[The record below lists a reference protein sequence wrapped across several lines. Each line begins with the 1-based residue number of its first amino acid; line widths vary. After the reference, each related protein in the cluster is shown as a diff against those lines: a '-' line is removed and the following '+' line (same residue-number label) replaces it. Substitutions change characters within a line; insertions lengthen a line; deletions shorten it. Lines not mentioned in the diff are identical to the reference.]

1 MKQKLFAGVSL
12 LLAIAF
18 LYTGQ
23 RFVMTDDFPKK
34 LLQRAATTAAATTEP
49 TTVPAAPATTTAA
62 PATAEPSTTAT
73 TATAAPASTAGTS
86 AAAAASTATRAP
98 AQTQKPTAS
107 AAPTSD
113 AASRSTAPSSSAA
126 PTDATKPTASA
137 VPTDLSTHAPLF
149 PPRPQSGFQQA
160 PQDYFKDALFIGD
173 SRTEELME
181 YGDLPGATFFAR
193 VSMSVYNMHKKTCK
207 VNNGIG
213 DISFDSLMA
222 KYQFKK
228 VYIMLGVNEIDY
240 DRTTTVNKYRALVD
254 EIMEAQPDAIIF
266 IQANI
271 HLTQK
276 ESDKSSTVNN
286 KAIDDL
292 NEKLS
297 RFADE
302 KTVFY
307 IDPNER
313 FDDGHGAM
321 RAECSGDG
329 THLKAKYT
337 REWAEWL
344 KTKAIL

>member
-1 MKQKLFAGVSL
+1 MKQKIMTGISL
-12 LLAIAF
+12 LLVIAF

-23 RFVMTDDFPKK
+23 QFVLSDAWAAKAKEMIIRTNTGSRDAEPTSATSAPETTADK
-34 LLQRAATTAAATTEP
+34 ATTAAATTA
-49 TTVPAAPATTTAA
+49 TTAPAASTSATTAA
-62 PATAEPSTTAT
+62 PTSGALATD
-73 TATAAPASTAGTS
+73 AST
-86 AAAAASTATRAP
+86 
-98 AQTQKPTAS
+98 
-107 AAPTSD
+107 AAPTSGTP
-113 AASRSTAPSSSAA
+113 STAQPRTQPPASETASATSAA
-126 PTDATKPTASA
+126 PGTDPATQPPVT
-137 VPTDLSTHAPLF
+137 LF
-149 PPRPQSGFQQA
+149 PPLQPPEKPQGTFRQA
-160 PQDYFKDALFIGD
+160 PPDYFKDALFIGD

-193 VSMSVYNMHKKTCK
+193 VSMSLYNMHKKTCH

-213 DISFDSLMA
+213 DVSFDTLMA
-222 KYQFKK
+222 NHKFKK

-240 DRTTTVNKYRALVD
+240 DRATTVNKYKALIE
-254 EIMEAQPDAIIF
+254 EIQAAQPDAIIF

-276 ESDKSSTVNN
+276 ESDKSSTINN
-286 KAIDDL
+286 RALDDL
-292 NEKLS
+292 NEKIS
-297 RFADE
+297 RFADQ

-344 KTKAIL
+344 KTKAVLV